1 MHIHLPKVPH
11 SWREFLKEYAIIVLG
26 VLTALALE
34 QMVESMHDRRLARE
48 AQEAIDQEM
57 QADVDRTIYRVGQQA
72 CIEKRLDEIQALLAA
87 WHDDDAF
94 PAGLRIGF
102 PGDVGLVS
110 ERWQANLASGRFNE
124 ETPQE
129 QSEQAGLYS
138 LIKVIDSLQL
148 KEIDEWA
155 QLRALEFGSQSLSMA
170 SKPMIVNALAN
181 ARADA
186 RSFKLLAALLVQS
199 QAAQRAKSSPR
210 SPFVPAQP
218 GTACEPMRKAGSPS

>member
-34 QMVESMHDRRLARE
+34 QAVESLHDRRLARE

-72 CIEKRLDEIQALLAA
+72 CIDKRLDEIQALLAD
-87 WHDDDAF
+87 WHDDNAF

-102 PGDVGLVS
+102 PGDVGLVY

-129 QSEQAGLYS
+129 QSDQAGLYS
-138 LIKVIDSLQL
+138 LIKIIDSLQL
-148 KEIDEWA
+148 REIDEWT
-155 QLRALEFGSQSLSMA
+155 QLRALEFGSRSLSMA
-170 SKPMIVNALAN
+170 SKPMIANALAK

-186 RSFKLLAALLVQS
+186 RSFELLAGILVKS
-199 QAAQRAKSSPR
+199 QAARRAKSGPR

-218 GTACEPMRKAGSPS
+218 GTACEPMRNAGG